1 MRGDGETRDLPSRGL
16 IAMLR
21 GYRYW
26 VSPMLGRNCRFEPS
40 CSRYAMEAIRSHGP
54 LRGCWL
60 AVRRLSRC
68 HPFTPGGLDPVP

>member
-1 MRGDGETRDLPSRGL
+1 MRGDGETRDLASRGL

-40 CSRYAMEAIRSHGP
+40 CSRYAIEVIRSHGP

-60 AVRRLSRC
+60 ALRRLSRC